1 MGESVKRASV
11 EKVEGVLLRE
21 HAWLNRE
28 LNDALNEVPLTG
40 EQGKGY
46 GERLNLLTWVRDQV
60 EESLSELGSCRPDVT
75 RRLCG
80 MAVTDGKVTL
90 GDDGEVL
97 QTTIVSLDSVRQDL
111 SAWKGAMMNEYRSLT
126 EETGAIEAVNV
137 ADLREEEVEFVPGKL
152 VCSVKAGPNGGRKKC
167 RGVIC
172 GNLLDQAVD
181 PAPWGSYASGADG
194 LMIRSTLRHG
204 TLKGWGVSTTDI
216 KTAFLLAP
224 RPKPEGAREVIVIP
238 PKIMVQAGV
247 CTPSERWRVHKALYG
262 FPSSPARWSVHR
274 DQTLKEFFWES
285 NGLRYHLQSTPEGNL
300 WKVIETNDQDS
311 MQCVGHIIVYVD
323 DVMIVAPNQVREGFL
338 GRLKRE
344 WAIAEPETVG
354 KDGWVR
360 FCGFELR
367 WLDDENLAIGQ
378 PSYTKDL
385 IERHGVTVS
394 RSSPMPK
401 VEIPEEPEENLTATE
416 VKAAQALT
424 GELLWLSIRSR
435 PDIAFAV
442 ATMSRNLS
450 KFPRWV
456 VRVGKSVLEYLAG
469 TPKKAL
475 VYGPCRRDRG
485 PLSNLPITRHEELIE
500 AYADISFAPQGGRSS
515 QGIALAYAGMPV
527 QWEASRQPFCAMST
541 AESELLG
548 YCEAM
553 QVVQALESLLTIL
566 HGKDNF
572 EKLMCGDNSSA
583 IAILTKPDG
592 PWRTRHLRLRS
603 HCLKE
608 KLTDPKGDWLLRH
621 QKGTELIADF
631 LTKPIT
637 VPTEWERFGKFMNMR
652 DVGIGS
658 ETSDGLQSFASDD
671 LQNQGVTVCTE
682 EPAVAKERLAKVG
695 LAAGM
700 MGMLAEVAPEPWRR
714 GVQLAALALLML
726 LLARG
731 TKMDRVQLADDFC
744 EGSEEGSKVPALA
757 RCELVSPNATRMS
770 VDRETVC
777 EGWNHQKKKEESGT
791 SRAEMRDQEK
801 QKAREDEP
809 ARNAPLRD
817 DEPRVAGVLRE
828 DEPKISQELREENE
842 PNSCDGRRKV
852 KNVAG
857 EALEVG
863 DVVGGARSFVWE
875 NDSFSCDHCPSGC
888 PVASESSI
896 EGPLAMDSSS
906 RMRISHKPRVAAM
919 RVPGTSVEA
928 AWLREQYQR
937 PPSHSRDSW
946 VDTWLAEGWL
956 LRAHGSYRVRCFHP
970 LHRGVPVEVAQLSGE
985 RISIG
990 IFENGERLV
999 VKDRWTDPPKNL
1011 VEPKRRW
1018 RGWTFLKLKVPVMP
1032 GFGTP
1037 QSSSSTSRTV
1047 STAVEG
1053 RVRRDDQHYFEASGS
1068 GHLQEPFLFE
1078 ATVGDVNSEVAQ
1090 QSWVGNPGELRRG
1103 YQRGSVSER
1112 GRDAIGGRP
1121 VLSIP
1126 TDPPLTSTGGD
1137 LPLRADFPQA
1147 DDGSESSEGWEKIS
1161 EV

>member
-1 MGESVKRASV
+1 MTWTKLHSGTVVLGGDLGKTPLRNSVLGGDLGEKGSKSMCLGCHLDEKSSKSKHLGSDLGGKASGSTCLGGDLGEKGSKSMCLGCHLDEKSSKSKQLGSDLGGKASGSKYLGCDLDEHEKQVTGWGESVKRASV

-274 DQTLKEFFWES
+274 DQTLKEFLWES

-416 VKAAQALT
+416 VT

-515 QGIALAYAGMPV
+515 QGIVLAYAGMPV

-553 QVVQALESLLTIL
+553 QVV
-566 HGKDNF
+566 
-572 EKLMCGDNSSA
+572 
-583 IAILTKPDG
+583 
-592 PWRTRHLRLRS
+592 
-603 HCLKE
+603 
-608 KLTDPKGDWLLRH
+608 
-621 QKGTELIADF
+621 
-631 LTKPIT
+631 
-637 VPTEWERFGKFMNMR
+637 
-652 DVGIGS
+652 
-658 ETSDGLQSFASDD
+658 
-671 LQNQGVTVCTE
+671 
-682 EPAVAKERLAKVG
+682 
-695 LAAGM
+695 
-700 MGMLAEVAPEPWRR
+700 
-714 GVQLAALALLML
+714 
-726 LLARG
+726 
-731 TKMDRVQLADDFC
+731 
-744 EGSEEGSKVPALA
+744 
-757 RCELVSPNATRMS
+757 
-770 VDRETVC
+770 
-777 EGWNHQKKKEESGT
+777 
-791 SRAEMRDQEK
+791 
-801 QKAREDEP
+801 
-809 ARNAPLRD
+809 
-817 DEPRVAGVLRE
+817 
-828 DEPKISQELREENE
+828 
-842 PNSCDGRRKV
+842 
-852 KNVAG
+852 
-857 EALEVG
+857 
-863 DVVGGARSFVWE
+863 
-875 NDSFSCDHCPSGC
+875 
-888 PVASESSI
+888 
-896 EGPLAMDSSS
+896 
-906 RMRISHKPRVAAM
+906 
-919 RVPGTSVEA
+919 
-928 AWLREQYQR
+928 
-937 PPSHSRDSW
+937 
-946 VDTWLAEGWL
+946 
-956 LRAHGSYRVRCFHP
+956 
-970 LHRGVPVEVAQLSGE
+970 
-985 RISIG
+985 
-990 IFENGERLV
+990 
-999 VKDRWTDPPKNL
+999 
-1011 VEPKRRW
+1011 
-1018 RGWTFLKLKVPVMP
+1018 
-1032 GFGTP
+1032 
-1037 QSSSSTSRTV
+1037 
-1047 STAVEG
+1047 
-1053 RVRRDDQHYFEASGS
+1053 
-1068 GHLQEPFLFE
+1068 
-1078 ATVGDVNSEVAQ
+1078 
-1090 QSWVGNPGELRRG
+1090 
-1103 YQRGSVSER
+1103 
-1112 GRDAIGGRP
+1112 
-1121 VLSIP
+1121 
-1126 TDPPLTSTGGD
+1126 
-1137 LPLRADFPQA
+1137 
-1147 DDGSESSEGWEKIS
+1147 
-1161 EV
+1161 